1 MTLDH
6 YIHIQEHFPS
16 NSVSFIRNRHYIRK
30 DVPNIDTSHLVVT
43 QCPLSLTWEIIR
55 QQPFRRILWEFHSEN
70 EATYALEYIKDT
82 EILFL

>member
-16 NSVSFIRNRHYIRK
+16 NAVSFIRNTHYIRK
-30 DVPNIDTSHLVVT
+30 DVPNIDTSHLVIAQDT
-43 QCPLSLTWEIIR
+43 SSLTWEIIC
-55 QQPFRRILWEFHSEN
+55 QYPFRRVLWEFHSEN